1 MIMIVTRI
9 MIMIMIVER
18 IMMMIINDR
27 YEDYG
32 DHYDS
37 YEDYDASPESLAFLS
52 FQYSQTM
59 IINVSMRTTMTKTC

>member
-1 MIMIVTRI
+1 MIVTRI
-9 MIMIMIVER
+9 MKMIMIVER

-27 YEDYG
+27 CEDYG

-37 YEDYDASPESLAFLS
+37 YEDHDASLESLAFLS

-59 IINVSMRTTMTKTC
+59 IINVSMRTTMTKT